1 MSFIFKRKNMEK
13 LLLPFANPNQDGE
26 GATQKTINS
35 QTKRH
40 IGPRGR
46 TKIERPKNQAQNEE
60 RKRKMHTSHST
71 AQKKK
76 KNKLQETNIFSRNRN
91 FFTMQC
97 KINQLISH
105 EVTSP
110 VREQGS
116 TTAEL

>member
-40 IGPRGR
+40 KGPRGR
-46 TKIERPKNQAQNEE
+46 TNIERPKNQAQNEE

-76 KNKLQETNIFSRNRN
+76 EEETRIEKNIFSGNRN
-91 FFTMQC
+91 FFTMQS
-97 KINQLISH
+97 NQLISH
-105 EVTSP
+105 EVTSA
-110 VREQGS
+110 VSCWR
-116 TTAEL
+116 TRFDYC